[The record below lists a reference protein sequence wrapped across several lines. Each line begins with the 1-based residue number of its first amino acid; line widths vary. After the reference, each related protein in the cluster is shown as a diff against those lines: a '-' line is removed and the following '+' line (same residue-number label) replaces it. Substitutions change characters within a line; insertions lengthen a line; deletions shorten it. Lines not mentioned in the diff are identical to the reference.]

1 MKLKYQIY
9 LKELITQKISTLQN
23 EIALRI
29 TAFIWNIFFFFYIY
43 I

>member
-29 TAFIWNIFFFFYIY
+29 TAFIGNIFFIY